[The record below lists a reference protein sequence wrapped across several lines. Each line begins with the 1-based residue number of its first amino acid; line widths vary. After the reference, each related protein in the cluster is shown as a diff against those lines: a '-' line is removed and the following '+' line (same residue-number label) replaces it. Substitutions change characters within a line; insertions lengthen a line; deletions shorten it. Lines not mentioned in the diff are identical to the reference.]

1 MTLSETRQRVFEA
14 MRAAQDYYFENPI

>member
-1 MTLSETRQRVFEA
+1 LSETRQRVFEA